1 MRIDGFA
8 DVFYVVVSLQ
18 DGKDK
23 KIKVWEI
30 TPTTITTNIFT
41 VFI

>member
-1 MRIDGFA
+1 MRIDGFV

-23 KIKVWEI
+23 NKGGIFP
-30 TPTTITTNIFT
+30 PTTITTNIFT